1 MNAEYFIK
9 HLSLTSHPEGGYFR
23 ETYRA
28 KESISVEASPERF
41 AGDRSFS
48 TGIYYLLEQGD
59 CSGFHKIKSDECW
72 HFYAGETLLIH
83 IIDSNGAYRCIKF
96 GPDLDTGEV
105 FQFVVPANTWFASE
119 PAPDSSF
126 CLTGRTVAPGFDFAD
141 FEIAKKENLLASF
154 PHHCDI
160 ITKGNIF

>member
-9 HLSLTSHPEGGYFR
+9 HLRLTPHPEGGYFK

-28 KESISVEASPERF
+28 SESIPVDALPARF
-41 AGDRSFS
+41 AGGRSFS

-59 CSGFHKIKSDECW
+59 CSVFHKIKSDEGW

-83 IIDSNGAYRCIKF
+83 IIESDGAYHCIKL
-96 GPDLDTGEV
+96 GANLSAGEI

-126 CLTGRTVAPGFDFAD
+126 CLAGCTVAPGFDFAD
-141 FEIAKKENLLASF
+141 FEIARKENLLASF
-154 PHHCDI
+154 PQHSDI
-160 ITKGNIF
+160 ISRLCK